1 MTKFLLVVILALAIV
16 SAVLFVIAAVQGK
29 RAKKE
34 KANAAAWRQAFQ
46 EAEERAGRLQNA
58 LGAERKIGAKANAE
72 RKELNNTADADL
84 VHRANSL
91 FPRV

>member
-1 MTKFLLVVILALAIV
+1 VTKFLLIIILALVII
-16 SAVLFVIAAVQGK
+16 STVLFIILKVQGN
-29 RAKKE
+29 RVKKE
-34 KANAAAWRQAFQ
+34 KQNAAAWKQAFQ
-46 EAEERAGRLQNA
+46 ESEERAGRLQKA
-58 LGAERKIGAKANAE
+58 LGAERKIGVKANAE